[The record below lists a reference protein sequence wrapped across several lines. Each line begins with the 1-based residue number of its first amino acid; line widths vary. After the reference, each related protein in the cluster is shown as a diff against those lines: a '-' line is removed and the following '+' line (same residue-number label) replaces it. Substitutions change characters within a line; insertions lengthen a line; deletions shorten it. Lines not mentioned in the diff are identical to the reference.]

1 MTMTVPQYD
10 RVEVFS
16 GTRARERVALGDRIT
31 EFLENNPAWDVV
43 DVKICQSSD
52 NAFHCLTIV
61 LFLRAVRRRRRRV
74 VA

>member
-1 MTMTVPQYD
+1 MAVPQYD

-16 GTRARERVALGDRIT
+16 GTRARERSALGDCVT
-31 EFLENNPAWDVV
+31 AFLNDNPGFDVV

-52 NAFHCLTIV
+52 KAYHCLTIV

-74 VA
+74 Q